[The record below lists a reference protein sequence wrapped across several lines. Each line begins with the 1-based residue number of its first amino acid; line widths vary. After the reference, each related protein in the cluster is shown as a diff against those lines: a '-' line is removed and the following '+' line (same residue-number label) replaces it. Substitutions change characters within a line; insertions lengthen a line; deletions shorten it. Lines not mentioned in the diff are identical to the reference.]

1 MLQNG
6 VIGDIFNFLQ
16 MKSIKN
22 YIEILRKKGWYICWQ
37 EAKKAMWPIW
47 FTRSKAAVEQI
58 QSERASRYLWRRYGS
73 LISKP
78 LSAESD
84 TTPNSII
91 WICWLQGRENAPE
104 IVKQCVASVKR
115 YMPEYEVH
123 VLTADNIFDFVTLP
137 EHIVRKYKNGTIT
150 FTHFS
155 DILRTALL
163 VQHGG
168 IWLDA
173 TVLLT
178 EALPAEMTDAP
189 LFFLQ
194 KSVLSSIPHV
204 GSSWFIA
211 AHKGNAALQRVLD
224 VLCAYW
230 KRENVLRDYYLFHD
244 ILYLVVTRNVQ
255 ASNAF
260 KAMPYIPNVDAHTLQ
275 FRLFEDFNEAQ
286 WKQICSRSAIHKLT
300 WKFNHNEPL
309 EKKGTY
315 YDYILHRLHI

>member
-1 MLQNG
+1 MR
-6 VIGDIFNFLQ
+6 
-16 MKSIKN
+16 SIRT
-22 YIEILRKKGWYICWQ
+22 YLEILRKKGLYMCLR
-37 EAKKAMWPIW
+37 EAKKAVWPIW
-47 FTRSKAAVEQI
+47 WTHSKAAIEQI
-58 QSERASRYLWRRYGS
+58 QAERASRYLWRHYKE
-73 LISKP
+73 LIMTP
-78 LSAESD
+78 LDE
-84 TTPNSII
+84 TQQTNELTRIV
-91 WICWLQGRENAPE
+91 WVCWLQGMENAPE

-115 YMPEYEVH
+115 YMPNYEVR

-163 VQHGG
+163 VQQGG

-178 EALPAEMTDAP
+178 ESIPIEMTEAP

-194 KSVLSSIPHV
+194 KSVLSSIPHA

-211 AHKGNAALQRVLD
+211 AHKGNAVFQRVSDMLS
-224 VLCAYW
+224 AYW
-230 KRENVLRDYYLFHD
+230 KHENILRDYYLFHC
-244 ILYLVVTRNVQ
+244 ILYLILTRNAQ
-255 ASNAF
+255 AFASF

-275 FRLFEDFNEAQ
+275 FYLFEDFNEAQ
-286 WKQICSRSAIHKLT
+286 WKHICSRSAIHKLT

-309 EKKGTY
+309 EKSGTY
-315 YDYILHRLHI
+315 YDYILHHMHL